1 MDNTLIQFQPGH
13 TWIESFNGASR
24 VIFFVGNVFLLLI
37 GMDIRIIL
45 PMLVLNAVLLAIA
58 NPGKKR
64 IGLVVWAMIIFNLIN
79 ILMFYLVNPTIG
91 NTYTDSYTLL
101 FKFNDYFVVTLESLY
116 YFAIRLLKIFS
127 IVIATL
133 WFVTTITPSEL
144 SAGLN
149 ALGLSSRMCMVIS
162 LAFRFIPDI
171 AIDYKETKLA
181 MELRGMEFDADKVS
195 LTKRLKQSTFIIL
208 PLIVLSFENVKSIS
222 NAMDLRGFGNAK
234 KRSYYCERPN
244 EKRDYLVQGL
254 GYFLM
259 ILSLFVIYLRVTNRI
274 PEIWF
279 PF

>member
-91 NTYTDSYTLL
+91 NIYTDSYTLL
-101 FKFNDYFVVTLESLY
+101 FKFNDYFVLTLESLY

-234 KRSYYCERPN
+234 KRSYYCGRPN